1 MSLARLLLG
10 FLMLA
15 ILSSSTSLHAQKPPT
30 DLTDLDIEEIL
41 SLHINRVDFER
52 WHVGYRF
59 LFASF
64 DGYRD
69 GTTDLDLD
77 EVLGPPPTG
86 RFPVT
91 PTVITQQA
99 HMVDIS
105 YNVSQELSLALQ
117 LPFIRQSSDHE
128 SIIVKTVNGV
138 EYNFS
143 EFNITSSGVG
153 DIALSGSYLHRLA
166 NDQRVLASVG
176 VNLPTGS
183 IEEKGLTPRDPPNNT
198 LLPFTMQIGSGTL
211 DLTPT
216 LAYSHRSAALRLTAF
231 TSAVLRMGKN
241 DHDYTLGN
249 RFALGG
255 SVSYKARD
263 WAEPFVRVSYK
274 TTGSIDGVNED
285 LVVPA
290 PPPCGDGG
298 CPGPVGVNAADISL
312 TGAQI
317 FPAPVTNPALFGGQ
331 EVELRL
337 GSKIKVNKGLQE
349 RFAVDVEYGLPIY
362 QSLNG
367 PQPKELGRIGLS
379 ATATF

>member
-1 MSLARLLLG
+1 MVHLRFKSILLAAVLLFG
-10 FLMLA
+10 
-15 ILSSSTSLHAQKPPT
+15 SVELHAQKPPT

-69 GTTDLDLD
+69 GTKDLDLD

-105 YNVSQELSLALQ
+105 YNVSQELSVALQ

-128 SIIVKTVNGV
+128 SIVVKTVDGV
-138 EYNFS
+138 EYNFN

-153 DIALSGSYLHRLA
+153 DISLSGSYLHRLESG
-166 NDQRVLASVG
+166 QRVLAG
-176 VNLPTGS
+176 LAFNLPTGS
-183 IEEKGLTPRDPPNNT
+183 IGEKGLTPRDPPNNT

-211 DLTPT
+211 DLAPT
-216 LAYSHRSAALRLTAF
+216 LAYSHRSDALRWSAF
-231 TSAVLRMGKN
+231 TSAVLRVGKN
-241 DHDYTLGN
+241 SHDYTLGN

-255 SVSYKARD
+255 SVSYKAHD

-290 PPPCGDGG
+290 PPPCGDG

-312 TGAQI
+312 AAPQV
-317 FPAPVTNPALFGGQ
+317 FPAPVTNPDLFGGK
-331 EVELRL
+331 EIELRL